1 MSRSIVLMSV
11 FSVLFFLSPFIFAK
25 TDSGG
30 LFVEPGL
37 TYESGDS
44 KIDYPAPFGDS
55 DESANGF
62 GLLGRFGV
70 HIHESFFVAVDGR
83 YKWIDF
89 NDSANG
95 YDANA
100 TAYNIA
106 PVVGIQMPNVGLR
119 LWASYVLLGVL
130 DPESNNGTDLKFE
143 DGKGLRIGGGF
154 RIFSLSLNLEY
165 EDLEYGR
172 TVIEQ
177 AGIFGGLGSSDAIN
191 LDNKSY
197 ILSLSF
203 PLEL

>member
-1 MSRSIVLMSV
+1 
-11 FSVLFFLSPFIFAK
+11 
-25 TDSGG
+25 
-30 LFVEPGL
+30 
-37 TYESGDS
+37 
-44 KIDYPAPFGDS
+44 
-55 DESANGF
+55 
-62 GLLGRFGV
+62 
-70 HIHESFFVAVDGR
+70 
-83 YKWIDF
+83 
-89 NDSANG
+89 NG

-165 EDLEYGR
+165 EDLDYGR